1 MTAAIVVEVMTAA
14 VAVGTTIAEAAIE
27 GIAVATIRAE
37 ADAMMVGHGR
47 AERAEDQ
54 IAVTAAPDKSDAART
69 VMAARTAEIA
79 PPPIVRPKA

>member
-1 MTAAIVVEVMTAA
+1 MTAAIV
-14 VAVGTTIAEAAIE
+14 VGTTIAEAAIE

-54 IAVTAAPDKSDAART
+54 IAVTAPDKSDAAPT
-69 VMAARTAEIA
+69 VMAARTVEIA